1 MTHVFG
7 CSDNLEANINARS
20 PFQIQMHDGAL
31 HLIHQHLRLQ
41 LMSVQKRFFCAF
53 YNIFQAKVGYEN
65 VSDIPVCIQETVLV
79 WCEDLTTRPR
89 VVVWRIA
96 HGGRMLRQ

>member
-1 MTHVFG
+1 MPHVFG
-7 CSDNLEANINARS
+7 CSQTTSKPTSMPVRLS
-20 PFQIQMHDGAL
+20 KSL
-31 HLIHQHLRLQ
+31 YVHQHLRLQ
-41 LMSVQKRFFCAF
+41 LMSAQRKYFCAF